1 MDEESEEEDD
11 DDDSAGRERK
21 QSSTPSAEDAS
32 PAFEIAAS
40 PLTGGLG
47 LFAIRPISQGSI
59 ILSEAP
65 LFTQPPLPRRSNSTI
80 MSRLAQCT
88 RDEQCQFF
96 TLWNAHKTPRPGQS
110 TLLPALGIFETNA
123 LPCGVF
129 PGRTGAQAEEDEEVE
144 KVQTGGHRDGI
155 FLQASRIN
163 HSCIPNMARSWDA
176 ETQEMVFR
184 AIRDIEVD
192 EELCISYIGVDVL
205 KRRAQRKA
213 DIEKAFGFTCT
224 CEACSLEGEELA
236 ESDQRRAAVKRVYE
250 EIGKCGKEPTLGLR
264 KVSMHIPRFGLS
276 LIPERDRIVHRSSS
290 QFGCC
295 KKRIWCTWCRL
306 SASMPSSFVLW
317 WVPPQASHRCMRINF
332 ACSTGLRLRQR
343 QGVGPKGL
351 GVVLRDGRPRQS
363 LRAHVQDV
371 LGQPSGAPARRRA
384 SPHDALWP
392 GLTSP
397 SPLQLTFFIGSWGR
411 SSEFT
416 LHVSLFAKFS
426 FMFLCC
432 RRWPVGNLSYRIS
445 YTD

>member
-21 QSSTPSAEDAS
+21 QSSTPSTEDAS

-96 TLWNAHKTPRPGQS
+96 TLWNAYKTPRPGQS

-129 PGRTGAQAEEDEEVE
+129 PGKTGAQAEEDEVVE

-213 DIEKAFGFTCT
+213 DIENAFGFTCT

-264 KVSMHIPRFGLS
+264 KIKFAIRLLQEEDLVHLVPSFCFDAFQFCVMVSDFANAKAWVRKAW
-276 LIPERDRIVHRSSS
+276 ESS
-290 QFGCC
+290 CV
-295 KKRIWCTWCRL
+295 T
-306 SASMPSSFVLW
+306 
-317 WVPPQASHRCMRINF
+317 
-332 ACSTGLRLRQR
+332 
-343 QGVGPKGL
+343 VGPDSPSARTFKMYWAN
-351 GVVLRDGRPRQS
+351 P
-363 LRAHVQDV
+363 RAHQ
-371 LGQPSGAPARRRA
+371 LAGALPRMTLSGP
-384 SPHDALWP
+384 D
-392 GLTSP
+392 
-397 SPLQLTFFIGSWGR
+397 
-411 SSEFT
+411 
-416 LHVSLFAKFS
+416 
-426 FMFLCC
+426 
-432 RRWPVGNLSYRIS
+432 
-445 YTD
+445 